1 MRAHTFHTYYTYR
14 TLRSVH
20 GMAVVS
26 AWAAFHH
33 ERLDG
38 SGYPFHLKAA
48 DLPLGSRIMAVAD
61 TFTALTEDRPYRNGM
76 DVDRAF
82 SILMEMAEKRA
93 LDREI
98 VELARGHLGK
108 INDARAT
115 AQADATEEYRRL
127 FAELDTAPSP

>member
-1 MRAHTFHTYYTYR
+1 MRALQFHTYYTYR

-20 GMAVVS
+20 SMAVVS

-33 ERLDG
+33 ERPDG

-61 TFTALTEDRPYRNGM
+61 TVTALTEGRPCRNGM

-82 SILMEMAEKRA
+82 SILMELAEAGARRGDRGAGARA
-93 LDREI
+93 P
-98 VELARGHLGK
+98 GK
-108 INDARAT
+108 INVPAR
-115 AQADATEEYRRL
+115 QHKQMQRRSAGASS
-127 FAELDTAPSP
+127 AELDTAPSP